1 MTEAGDHRRV
11 VVGLSGG
18 VDSGVA
24 AALLL
29 EAGYEVVAVALRMW
43 RFDDEAEAP
52 TEAAA
57 SVADALGV
65 PLRVVDV
72 RSRFLQ
78 GVVRPFVEAYARGRT
93 PNPCVF
99 CNPTLKFA
107 TLLAEAEAVGAW
119 WVATGHYARVRHT
132 PQGSHLLQA
141 ISSRHD
147 QSYMLYRL
155 TQRQLRHLRFPL
167 GEVADKETV
176 RALARDYGLP
186 VAERAGS
193 QDLCFVGGGDYR
205 TLVQAM
211 LPSAVRPGP
220 ILDEAGRTLG
230 EHRGLPFY
238 TVGQRR
244 GLGIAAPQPLYVL
257 RLDAEANALI
267 VGPRVHLDRRSCR
280 LTDVTFTQG
289 NAPASRFTAEG
300 RIRYRAPRVPLTV
313 EMGEGQ
319 AHVTFAEPQRGVAP
333 GQSLVLYRGEE
344 VLGGGVIS

>member
-1 MTEAGDHRRV
+1 MATEDRRRV

-29 EAGYEVVAVALRMW
+29 EAGYEVMAVALRMW
-43 RFDDEAEAP
+43 RFGGGTEAP
-52 TEAAA
+52 TEAAT

-72 RSRFLQ
+72 RSRFLYE
-78 GVVRPFVEAYARGRT
+78 VVRPFVAAYAQGRT

-107 TLLAEAEAVGAW
+107 TLLAEAKAAGAW

-141 ISSRHD
+141 ISTRHD

-155 TQRQLRHLRFPL
+155 TQQQLRHLLFPL
-167 GEVADKETV
+167 GEVTSKETV

-186 VAERAGS
+186 VAERASS
-193 QDLCFVGGGDYR
+193 QDLCFMGGGNYR
-205 TLVQAM
+205 ALVQAM

-230 EHRGLPFY
+230 EHQGLPFY

-257 RLDAEANALI
+257 HLDAKANALI
-267 VGPRVHLDRRSCR
+267 VGPKTRLERDSCR

-289 NAPASRFTAEG
+289 NAPASHFTAEG

-313 EMGEGQ
+313 EMGKEQ

-333 GQSLVLYRGEE
+333 GQSLVFYEGEE
-344 VLGGGVIS
+344 VLGGGVIN